1 MSAPPNPVCAENAD
15 LAVTESLT
23 CFCIRD
29 CLIPTV
35 PAGKDR
41 LDAWRLKQPPRT
53 GFTSMIFSL
62 FRAESNHDAILENFL
77 EANR

>member
-41 LDAWRLKQPPRT
+41 LDAWRLKHFP
-53 GFTSMIFSL
+53 
-62 FRAESNHDAILENFL
+62 AA
-77 EANR
+77 ANRLHFDDFQFVQSRIKS